1 MKEKKTDRRVKYTIM
16 VIRQSFV
23 KLLKT
28 KPIAKITIKE
38 ICEEADINR
47 ATFYAHYQD
56 QYDLL
61 QQIEDDIINNIN
73 QYLGS
78 YDLRNAHEAPVET
91 LDKVLIEMLDKV
103 LEYIKENS
111 EIFDVLLNSSGDI
124 KFQQEITNIIGRQHF
139 ALPAAKED
147 DFEYVYLFYANG
159 CIGVIL
165 KWLKDGMKKPVKEI
179 TELILELSNNGMY
192 TFKGR

>member
-1 MKEKKTDRRVKYTIM
+1 MKEKKNDRRVRYTIM

-61 QQIEDDIINNIN
+61 QQIEDDIIDNIN

-78 YDLRNAHEAPVET
+78 YDLRNAHEVPV
-91 LDKVLIEMLDKV
+91 EMLDKI

-124 KFQQEITNIIGRQHF
+124 KFQQEVTNIIGRQHF
-139 ALPAAKED
+139 ALQTAKED
-147 DFEYVYLFYANG
+147 DAEYVYLFYANG

-179 TELILELSNNGMY
+179 TELILGLSSNGVEN
-192 TFKGR
+192 FKGC

>member
-16 VIRQSFV
+16 VIKQSFV
-23 KLLKT
+23 KLLKA

-61 QQIEDDIINNIN
+61 QQIENDIISDIN

-78 YDLRNAHEAPVET
+78 YNLRNAHEMP
-91 LDKVLIEMLDKV
+91 LEMLDKI

-124 KFQQEITNIIGRQHF
+124 KFQQEVTNIIGRQHF
-139 ALPAAKED
+139 SLQGANEEED
-147 DFEYVYLFYANG
+147 EYVFLFFANG
-159 CIGVIL
+159 SIGIIL
-165 KWLKDGMKKPVKEI
+165 KWLKDGMTKPVKEI
-179 TELILELSNNGMY
+179 TELIFDLSLNGRGGG
-192 TFKGR
+192 KR